1 MLLDNHL
8 MLLGAAPLHPDLDAL
23 DGAVLAARA
32 RRERRE
38 TQAVTGLA
46 AVAALGAGIMVG
58 LAPASDPNAAAMPF
72 GPPVA
77 LTPLI
82 ALSQG

>member
-1 MLLDNHL
+1 MLVDNHL
-8 MLLGAAPLHPDLDAL
+8 LLLGAAPLHPDLGAL

-38 TQAVTGLA
+38 TQAVTGIA
-46 AVAALGAGIMVG
+46 AAAALGIGIMGG
-58 LAPASDPNAAAMPF
+58 LAPANEQGGMAMPF

-82 ALSQG
+82 ALGQG